1 MAVAFK
7 HALRNRVYI
16 IVRIISATH
25 RFCIMGNHQLAA
37 AELAKVSDEYQL
49 IENDT
54 YHAAVNYLK
63 GNYERED
70 FLKSADTIGKYAVA
84 MKDNFEGRNDEA
96 IRHWNELTD
105 AGPHGFWPAE
115 AELLMIADKN

>member
-1 MAVAFK
+1 
-7 HALRNRVYI
+7 
-16 IVRIISATH
+16 
-25 RFCIMGNHQLAA
+25 MGNHQLAA